1 MTYNQLEE
9 KLMEYNSSPVVQTLH
24 DYYRELSFME
34 ILRVER
40 KENYHSNFLKWLFE
54 DPELSAV
61 TIKHLLML
69 LLKRHRQQ
77 CGSHFPKTL
86 KDALLTNSF
95 HLENVRA
102 KLEDSIS
109 NDKGNGRCDI
119 MIDIS
124 YQTAKKKDC
133 TLHVFIENKT
143 FSEEHKV
150 GKTGKKQT
158 TFYHDH
164 YSSQYGEDNCIFVF
178 LNLVSSLELNEI
190 TENKCECE
198 KFIQINYQDLLD
210 NILVHLSNDS
220 TIQQRKQFIINEYIK
235 GLSMNQNNHIMAV
248 DPKMRELLVDFW
260 DNNHE
265 LIEAAILA
273 LSEDPDLD
281 PEARNA
287 VKSVNTSLS
296 KLKKKQDTT
305 HYKFGKTVYAGKSKL
320 VYAILEHCITKEE
333 LTTNKINTEWQT
345 FLDKCK
351 GKVSDFE
358 EEKNWT
364 FHNHKDD
371 FNDNLCCKELKKLK
385 MQGTSLVKDEV
396 TNEHN
401 YSNRQFNNTNYSCYN
416 QWGWANIDFLIK
428 FYRNEIKKGNDPD
441 IEIIY

>member
-1 MTYNQLEE
+1 MTYNQIEE
-9 KLMEYNSSPVVQTLH
+9 ELLEYNSSPTMQALAE
-24 DYYRELSFME
+24 YYNELSFME

-40 KENYHSNFLKWLFE
+40 KENYHSHFLKWLFE

-61 TIKHLLML
+61 TNKRLLLL

-77 CGSHFPKTL
+77 NGSHFPKSI
-86 KDALLTNSF
+86 KDALLTSDLNI
-95 HLENVRA
+95 ENVEA
-102 KLEDSIS
+102 KLENSIS
-109 NDKGNGRCDI
+109 NDKGKGRCDI

-124 YQTAKKKDC
+124 YHSSKEKARI
-133 TLHVFIENKT
+133 LHVFIENKT

-150 GKTGKKQT
+150 GKTGKMQT

-164 YSSQYGEDNCIFVF
+164 YSSQYGEDNCLFVF
-178 LNLVSSLELNEI
+178 LNLTSLLELNEI
-190 TENKCECE
+190 TESKCACK

-265 LIEAAILA
+265 LIELSIKA

-296 KLKKKQDTT
+296 KLKKKQDKT
-305 HYKFGKTVYAGKSKL
+305 HYKFGETVYAGKSKL
-320 VYAILEHCITKEE
+320 VYAILEHCITKEG
-333 LTTNKINTEWQT
+333 LTINKINTKWQT
-345 FLDKCK
+345 FLNKCK

-371 FNDNLCCKELKKLK
+371 FNDKLCYNELKKLK
-385 MQGTSLVKDEV
+385 MQGTPLVKDEV

-401 YSNRQFNNTNYSCYN
+401 YSNRQFNNMNYSCYN

-428 FYRNEIKKGNDPD
+428 FYRDEIKKGTDPD